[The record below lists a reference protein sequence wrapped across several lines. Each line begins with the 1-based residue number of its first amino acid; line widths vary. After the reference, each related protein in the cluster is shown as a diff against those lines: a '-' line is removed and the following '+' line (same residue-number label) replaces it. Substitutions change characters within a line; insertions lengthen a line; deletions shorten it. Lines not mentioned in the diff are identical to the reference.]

1 MEMSPLLAEKC
12 GAGLGS
18 EGQLPTPL
26 AEWAVLELLQARL
39 GVLSAFPSVASSGW
53 EVCST
58 ASLAGYVPPA
68 FPQECCAGL
77 DTTFARTIPF
87 HIHVTNTSH
96 RRYRDDRKQMWSQL
110 KYTGFFPRRFIA

>member
-39 GVLSAFPSVASSGW
+39 GVYQPSQAWHHLGGRCVAQHLLQGTFHLRFLRSAVQGWTPPLLGPYLS
-53 EVCST
+53 T
-58 ASLAGYVPPA
+58 Y
-68 FPQECCAGL
+68 
-77 DTTFARTIPF
+77 
-87 HIHVTNTSH
+87 
-96 RRYRDDRKQMWSQL
+96 M
-110 KYTGFFPRRFIA
+110 